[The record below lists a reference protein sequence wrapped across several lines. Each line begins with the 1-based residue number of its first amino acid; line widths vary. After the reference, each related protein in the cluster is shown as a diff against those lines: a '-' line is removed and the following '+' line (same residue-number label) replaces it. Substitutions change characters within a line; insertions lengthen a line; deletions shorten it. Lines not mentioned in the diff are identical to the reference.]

1 MNGELNK
8 ALKAKDMEE
17 KLAADGVSA
26 AGGTPEQFAAI
37 IKRDIEVWRG
47 VVQRAGVKAE

>member
-1 MNGELNK
+1 MLLSYEHVH
-8 ALKAKDMEE
+8 E
-17 KLAADGVSA
+17 DGVSA
-26 AGGTPEQFAAI
+26 AGGPPQRFAAI